1 MSITNITN
9 IMNMMNMMNIANETI
24 KKDNKMLNKMNSSQQ
39 KKLLEYRNNNQVTC
53 VELSIREIDMIY
65 CMKCLRLFDK
75 ETSTQEEY
83 GMVDDID
90 ILHCCLQCNKCH
102 TTHDGW
108 YCTHCKECHDG
119 SENDLELTYKTCPLC
134 KRCLRLSLWQ
144 STNIECEYC
153 NHKFNMSD
161 CAKTY

>member
-1 MSITNITN
+1 MFPSKNLKKRFACSFSFKAVSAKINQILVPLRTRLSTGDHVEIITSTLAKPNPTWLNFVITGKARSQIRN
-9 IMNMMNMMNIANETI
+9 YLRSAES
-24 KKDNKMLNKMNSSQQ
+24 KDLIFLGEKMLNKMNSSQQ

-90 ILHCCLQCNKCH
+90 ILHCCLQSWRGPW
-102 TTHDGW
+102 DG
-108 YCTHCKECHDG
+108 
-119 SENDLELTYKTCPLC
+119 
-134 KRCLRLSLWQ
+134 
-144 STNIECEYC
+144 
-153 NHKFNMSD
+153 
-161 CAKTY
+161 